1 MTNKQLYFVNR
12 SVLFLAIAYAINGYT
27 LPALACSIISAFLTC
42 EFIGYEKMK
51 NNVIQM
57 FIMGIVLSGVI
68 RMVGLQTTLPMLEV
82 SAYASVIFA
91 VNWVKYHFHTV
102 SELLGH
108 ILSLMFVFIGVSFIL
123 PINSLQFGHTMVFIA
138 IVFMP
143 ILASYGIVL
152 LFSKEYANTLDKKA
166 SLR

>member
-42 EFIGYEKMK
+42 EFIGYEKVKDSLM
-51 NNVIQM
+51 Q
-57 FIMGIVLSGVI
+57 VLVVGVVLIGMI
-68 RMVGLQTTLPMLEV
+68 RMVGLQVNLPMLEV
-82 SAYASVIFA
+82 SAYASALFA
-91 VNWVKYHFHTV
+91 VNWVKHHFHTV

-123 PINSLQFGHTMVFIA
+123 PISSLQFGHTMVFIA

-143 ILASYGIVL
+143 VLASYGIVS

>member
-1 MTNKQLYFVNR
+1 MQ
-12 SVLFLAIAYAINGYT
+12 VLVVGVVL
-27 LPALACSIISAFLTC
+27 
-42 EFIGYEKMK
+42 IGM
-51 NNVIQM
+51 
-57 FIMGIVLSGVI
+57 I
-68 RMVGLQTTLPMLEV
+68 RMVGLQVNLPMLEV
-82 SAYASVIFA
+82 SAYASALFA

-123 PINSLQFGHTMVFIA
+123 PISSLQFGHTMVFIV

-143 ILASYGIVL
+143 VLASYGIVS